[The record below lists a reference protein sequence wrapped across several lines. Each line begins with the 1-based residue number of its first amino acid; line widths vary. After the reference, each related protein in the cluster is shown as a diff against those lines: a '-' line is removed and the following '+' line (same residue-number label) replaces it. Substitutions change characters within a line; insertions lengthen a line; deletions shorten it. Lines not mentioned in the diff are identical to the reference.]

1 MIGQLLKGALMVA
14 AAENARR
21 AARRAMFMMVA
32 MIFVAIGAGFLIAA
46 AWQALALVTSPLS
59 ATLIVGG
66 ANLVIGLL
74 FVVIANSGSTRG
86 SAGHRF
92 AETAERELAAVQEG
106 LKGISPL
113 LPVVGAVALGFL
125 LTGRRR

>member
-32 MIFVAIGAGFLIAA
+32 MLFVAIGAGFLMAA
-46 AWQALALVTSPLS
+46 AWQAIALVTSPIS
-59 ATLIVGG
+59 ATLIIGG

-86 SAGHRF
+86 GAGHRL
-92 AETAERELAAVQEG
+92 AETAERDLAAVQES
-106 LKGISPL
+106 LKGVSPL
-113 LPVVGAVALGFL
+113 LPVVGAVALGFF

>member
-32 MIFVAIGAGFLIAA
+32 MLFVAIGAGFLIAA
-46 AWQALALVTSPLS
+46 AWQAIALVTSPIS
-59 ATLIVGG
+59 ATLIIGG

-86 SAGHRF
+86 GAGHRL
-92 AETAERELAAVQEG
+92 AETAERDLAAVQES
-106 LKGISPL
+106 LKGVSPL
-113 LPVVGAVALGFL
+113 LPVVGAVALGFF

>member
-74 FVVIANSGSTRG
+74 FVVIANSGTTRG
-86 SAGHRF
+86 GAGHRL

-113 LPVVGAVALGFL
+113 LPVVGAVALGFF

>member
-1 MIGQLLKGALMVA
+1 MIGQLLKGALMVV

-86 SAGHRF
+86 SAGHRL

>member
-1 MIGQLLKGALMVA
+1 MIGQLLKGALMVV

-74 FVVIANSGSTRG
+74 FVAIANSGSTRG
-86 SAGHRF
+86 SAGHRL
-92 AETAERELAAVQEG
+92 AETAERDLAALQES

>member
-74 FVVIANSGSTRG
+74 FVVIANSGTTRG
-86 SAGHRF
+86 GAGHRL

>member
-32 MIFVAIGAGFLIAA
+32 MIFVAIGAGFLTAA

-86 SAGHRF
+86 SAGHRL
-92 AETAERELAAVQEG
+92 AETAERDLAALQES

>member
-32 MIFVAIGAGFLIAA
+32 MLFVAIGAGFLIAA
-46 AWQALALVTSPLS
+46 AWQAIALVSSPIS
-59 ATLIVGG
+59 ATLIIGG

-86 SAGHRF
+86 GAGHRL
-92 AETAERELAAVQEG
+92 AETAERDLAAVQES
-106 LKGISPL
+106 LKGVSPL
-113 LPVVGAVALGFL
+113 LPVVGAVALGFF

>member
-1 MIGQLLKGALMVA
+1 MIGQLLKGALMVV

-74 FVVIANSGSTRG
+74 FVVIANSGTTRG
-86 SAGHRF
+86 GAGHRL

-113 LPVVGAVALGFL
+113 LPVVGAVALGFF

>member
-32 MIFVAIGAGFLIAA
+32 MLFVAIGAGFLIAA
-46 AWQALALVTSPLS
+46 AWQAVALVTSPIS
-59 ATLIVGG
+59 ATLIIGG

-74 FVVIANSGSTRG
+74 FVVIANSGTTRG
-86 SAGHRF
+86 GAGHRL

-113 LPVVGAVALGFL
+113 LPVVGAVALGFF

>member
-46 AWQALALVTSPLS
+46 AWQAVALVTSPIS
-59 ATLIVGG
+59 ATLIIGG

-74 FVVIANSGSTRG
+74 FVVIANSGTTRG
-86 SAGHRF
+86 GAGHRL

-113 LPVVGAVALGFL
+113 LPVVGAVALGFF

>member
-32 MIFVAIGAGFLIAA
+32 MLFVAIGAGFLMAA
-46 AWQALALVTSPLS
+46 AWQAIALVTSPIS
-59 ATLIVGG
+59 ATLIIGG

-86 SAGHRF
+86 GAGHRL
-92 AETAERELAAVQEG
+92 AETAERDLAAVQES

-113 LPVVGAVALGFL
+113 LPVVGAVALGFF

>member
-32 MIFVAIGAGFLIAA
+32 MLFVAIGAGFLIAA

-74 FVVIANSGSTRG
+74 FVVIANSGTTRG
-86 SAGHRF
+86 GAGHRL

-113 LPVVGAVALGFL
+113 LPVVGAVALGFF